1 MTSKTKPN
9 KKDDR
14 CRFTASVDTDTYNMV
29 LHWAKKQGI
38 TINEFLKNA
47 IDFYVAYQNKDYD
60 IPTLEVQRLN
70 QLVDTTAVLSSNV
83 SALEKIITS
92 GFDSLISLTRGDNYL
107 LDEDDGELDE
117 DIDETR

>member
-1 MTSKTKPN
+1 
-9 KKDDR
+9 
-14 CRFTASVDTDTYNMV
+14 MV
-29 LHWAKKQGI
+29 LHWAKKNGI